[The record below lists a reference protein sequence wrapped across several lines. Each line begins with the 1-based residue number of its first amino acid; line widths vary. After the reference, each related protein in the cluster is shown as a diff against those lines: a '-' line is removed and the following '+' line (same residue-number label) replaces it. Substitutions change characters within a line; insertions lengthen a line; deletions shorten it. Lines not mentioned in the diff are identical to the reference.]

1 LQLIEF
7 ATRKIP
13 LTAEIRVGTPAP
25 DFELPDLHGRS
36 VFLSQF
42 RGQSHVVLM
51 FGSITCCAT
60 VTQLRAGKPTN
71 RSLYTRYRKKG
82 FEFFL
87 VYSRETH
94 PGESGSAE
102 ARNKLVRFCY
112 SERIVGLLRNRKISA
127 EVHRRS
133 GPQAIRDFARL
144 LEEEGKAR

>member
-25 DFELPDLHGRS
+25 DFKLPDLHGRS

-60 VTQLRAGKPTN
+60 VTQLRADKPTM
-71 RSLYTRYRKKG
+71 RSLYTRYRKKR

-94 PGESGSAE
+94 SGELIPQGFNRTAPSLHAATAE
-102 ARNKLVRFCY
+102 
-112 SERIVGLLRNRKISA
+112 
-127 EVHRRS
+127 RREDELS
-133 GPQAIRDFARL
+133 DSRRL
-144 LEEEGKAR
+144 DRQSRP